1 MKEAVSFRNPQSD
14 IRNPKS
20 NCPLHRFYRFPLF
33 KTVPKKQYFSY
44 LVLKRVAVIM
54 ERKGLLCFVAFV
66 FFAGLSGLNGQN
78 TPHYSLHMLDRYQ
91 MNPAYGG
98 MESSLSITG
107 NYRSQWLGIAGN
119 PVQKYIDAHMP
130 FYLWKGAL
138 GMSVRHESIG
148 AQKLLNAT
156 LSYNYVMETGIGLFS
171 AGFAAG
177 ITQQTLDGSLLR
189 TPDGEYE
196 GPTIIHNDPLLPNTV
211 VHGIA
216 PIFHAGI
223 FFGGDRLELGLSI
236 TDYTPGNVQLDE
248 VEIQDKAVFNLFG
261 EYYIQPTE
269 DFAFYPAVLLVSDLT
284 QMQTSVA
291 VRTVYRDFLTLG
303 AGVRGYSG
311 NTLDAVMLLGGLRL
325 SENMHLYYAYD
336 LSLSVLSKVTEGS
349 HELMLRYNLNKVIG
363 AGLPPPV
370 IYSPR
375 F

>member
-1 MKEAVSFRNPQSD
+1 V
-14 IRNPKS
+14 
-20 NCPLHRFYRFPLF
+20 
-33 KTVPKKQYFSY
+33 TKKQYFSY
-44 LVLKRVAVIM
+44 LVLRRVVVIM
-54 ERKGLLCFVAFV
+54 ERKGLLRLVLLFVL
-66 FFAGLSGLNGQN
+66 FAGLTRLCGQN

-130 FYLWKGAL
+130 FYMWKGAL
-138 GMSVRHESIG
+138 GISVRHETIG
-148 AQKLLNAT
+148 AQRLLNAT
-156 LSYNYVMETGIGLFS
+156 LSYNYVQDTDIGLFS
-171 AGFAAG
+171 VGFAAG

-216 PIFHAGI
+216 PVFHAGI
-223 FFGGDRLELGLSI
+223 FYGGDRFEAGLSI

-248 VEIQDKAVFNLFG
+248 VEIQDKAVYNLFG
-261 EYYIQPTE
+261 EYYIQSSE
-269 DFAFYPAVLLVSDLT
+269 DFAFYPSVLLVSDLT

-291 VRTVYRDFLTLG
+291 VRAVYRDFLTLG

-325 SENMHLYYAYD
+325 SETMQLYYAYD